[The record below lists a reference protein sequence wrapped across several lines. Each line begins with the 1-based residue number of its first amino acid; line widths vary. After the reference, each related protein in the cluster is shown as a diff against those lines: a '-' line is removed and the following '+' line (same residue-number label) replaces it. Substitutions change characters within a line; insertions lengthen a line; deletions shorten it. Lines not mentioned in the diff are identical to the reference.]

1 MWLHYNENKVLDY
14 DVLMVII
21 MLFLY
26 INFVHNLYA

>member
-1 MWLHYNENKVLDY
+1 MWLNYNENKVLDY

-21 MLFLY
+21 MLLLY

>member
-21 MLFLY
+21 MLLLY